1 MTAQVGRMSVEEF
14 EMVLTDGR
22 RHELVR
28 GEVRTMP
35 PSKGDHGFIEF
46 AVLAVIDRY
55 LEARAVSLGWDATTG
70 DQAERDAL
78 VGRVGS
84 GDVGLRFAVP
94 DDPGQIRGADGVY
107 VAPDQVTGIAW
118 AEGEY
123 FPGVPALVIE
133 VVSQTDRADHI
144 AEKVQDYLAGG
155 ARRVWV
161 LYPRQRA
168 IHVHDADY
176 PTRVVRGTDNLTD
189 DDLFPGLVIPLGR
202 VFGAYARA

>member
-1 MTAQVGRMSVEEF
+1 MTTQVGRITVEEF
-14 EMVLTDGR
+14 EALPDDEQ

-28 GEVRTMP
+28 GELRTMP
-35 PSKGDHGFIEF
+35 PSKGDHGFVEF
-46 AVLAVIDRY
+46 AVLALIDRY
-55 LEARAVSLGWDATTG
+55 IEARAVALGWDATTG

-84 GDVGLRFAVP
+84 GDVGLTFALP
-94 DDPGQIRGADGVY
+94 DDLHQIRGADGVY
-107 VAPDQVTGIAW
+107 VAPDQLAGVQW

-133 VVSQTDRADHI
+133 VVSKTDRADHI

-168 IHVHDADY
+168 IHVHDADR
-176 PTRVVRGTDNLTD
+176 PTRVVRGTDSLTD
-189 DDLFPGLVIPLGR
+189 DELFPGLVIPLAR
-202 VFGAYARA
+202 VFGHHGGS